1 MNFRLITQTMGY
13 ILWVEAGFLLLPAL
27 TACVCGEVYWRQFL
41 LTAALCAAV
50 GTGLRLIPVK
60 KAQMHSRD
68 GFVAVALS
76 WVLLSL
82 FGALPYVFTGAMTS
96 YIDALF
102 ETVSGLTTTGSS
114 TFTAVSHL
122 PRSVLLWRSLTQ
134 WMGGMGVLVL
144 FLALT
149 PRMGEGAVFLMRA
162 ESPGP
167 IKSKLVPKVGGTAKI
182 LYTIYVVLTAC
193 EIAALRIAGESWFS
207 AINHSF
213 TTMATGGFSIYD
225 TSLAGASKA
234 VMWIVTVFSFL
245 AGVNFSLMFLAV
257 RGKLK
262 EVLRSE
268 ELRIYVGIVAAA
280 TLLLCINLRVQAGI
294 PFGDSITDAAFQTV
308 TIMTTT
314 GFATV
319 DFSLWPTFCRMALV
333 MLMFTGACAGSTSG
347 GIKISRVAILCKSL
361 KRELKRL
368 AHPHHVSVLKV
379 DGQAVEERVV
389 ASAGAFIAAYLL
401 VLLAGA
407 LVVSWDNYGFQES
420 FAASL
425 TCISNVGPGL
435 GILGPMENFS
445 ILSPLSKLVLL
456 LEMLMGRLEH
466 PSGVLFRICCV
477 SSVVSAR
484 RADIGLVLL
493 LQPALQRLHA
503 LLVPR
508 EVPLL
513 LVLRQLIA
521 QVGIHGGV
529 QHAVVLVPGEAIA
542 EFSDGAGVYERPVE
556 PCGRQFSKLRMHDG
570 HSFRL

>member
-1 MNFRLITQTMGY
+1 MNFRLLSHTMGY

-27 TACVCGEVYWRQFL
+27 TACIYAETCWQQFL
-41 LTAALCAAV
+41 LMALLCAAA
-50 GTGLRLIPVK
+50 GTVLHLIPVK

-82 FGALPYVFTGAMTS
+82 FGALPYVFTGVLDS

-149 PRMGEGAVFLMRA
+149 PKLGEGAVFLMRA

-167 IKSKLVPKVGGTAKI
+167 IKTKLVPKVGGTAKI
-182 LYTIYVVLTAC
+182 LYLIYVVLTLC
-193 EIAALRIAGESWFS
+193 EVLALRLAGESWFS
-207 AINHSF
+207 AVCHSF

-225 TSLAGASKA
+225 TSLTGASKA
-234 VMWIVTVFSFL
+234 VMWIITVFSFL

-280 TLLLCINLRVQAGI
+280 TLLLCINLRVQAGV
-294 PFGDSITDAAFQTV
+294 PFRDSITDAAFQTV
-308 TIMTTT
+308 TIITTT

-319 DFSLWPTFCRMALV
+319 DFALWPTFCRMALV

-389 ASAGAFIAAYLL
+389 SSAGAFIAAYLL

-445 ILSPLSKLVLL
+445 ILSPLSKLVLS
-456 LEMLMGRLEH
+456 LEMLMGRLE
-466 PSGVLFRICCV
+466 LM
-477 SSVVSAR
+477 
-484 RADIGLVLL
+484 
-493 LQPALQRLHA
+493 
-503 LLVPR
+503 
-508 EVPLL
+508 PLL
-513 LVLRQLIA
+513 ALFLGSTWR
-521 QVGIHGGV
+521 
-529 QHAVVLVPGEAIA
+529 
-542 EFSDGAGVYERPVE
+542 D
-556 PCGRQFSKLRMHDG
+556 
-570 HSFRL
+570 

>member
-1 MNFRLITQTMGY
+1 MNFRLLSHTMGY

-27 TACVCGEVYWRQFL
+27 TACIYAETCWQQFL
-41 LTAALCAAV
+41 LTALLCAAA
-50 GTGLRLIPVK
+50 GTVLHLIPVK
-60 KAQMHSRD
+60 KTQMHSRD
-68 GFVAVALS
+68 GFAAVALS

-182 LYTIYVVLTAC
+182 LYLIYVVLTLC
-193 EIAALRIAGESWFS
+193 EVLALRLAGESWFS
-207 AINHSF
+207 AVCHSF

-280 TLLLCINLRVQAGI
+280 TLLLCINLRVQAGV
-294 PFGDSITDAAFQTV
+294 PFRDSITDAAFQTV
-308 TIMTTT
+308 TIITTT

-368 AHPHHVSVLKV
+368 GRPPPVRRARQHPHHVSVLKV

-389 ASAGAFIAAYLL
+389 SSAGAFIAAYLL

-445 ILSPLSKLVLL
+445 ILSPLSKLVLS
-456 LEMLMGRLEH
+456 LEMLMGRLE
-466 PSGVLFRICCV
+466 LM
-477 SSVVSAR
+477 
-484 RADIGLVLL
+484 
-493 LQPALQRLHA
+493 
-503 LLVPR
+503 
-508 EVPLL
+508 PLL
-513 LVLRQLIA
+513 ALFLGSTWR
-521 QVGIHGGV
+521 
-529 QHAVVLVPGEAIA
+529 
-542 EFSDGAGVYERPVE
+542 D
-556 PCGRQFSKLRMHDG
+556 
-570 HSFRL
+570 

>member
-1 MNFRLITQTMGY
+1 MNFRLILNIMGY
-13 ILWVEAGFLLLPAL
+13 TLWVEAGCLLLPLLVSVGYGEACWEPFLWTLGLCSLCGLIL
-27 TACVCGEVYWRQFL
+27 TRIPARKN
-41 LTAALCAAV
+41 
-50 GTGLRLIPVK
+50 RL
-60 KAQMHSRD
+60 QGRD
-68 GFVAVALS
+68 GYTVVAMA
-76 WVLLSL
+76 WIVLCL
-82 FGALPYVFTGAMTS
+82 FGAVPYVLSGAVPH
-96 YIDALF
+96 YADALF
-102 ETVSGLTTTGSS
+102 ETASGLTTTGA
-114 TFTAVSHL
+114 TILTDVEAM
-122 PRSVLLWRSLTQ
+122 PRGILFWRALTQ

-182 LYTIYVVLTAC
+182 LYLIYVVLTLC
-193 EIAALRIAGESWFS
+193 EVLALRLAGESWFS
-207 AINHSF
+207 AVCHSF

-234 VMWIVTVFSFL
+234 VMWTVTVFSFL
-245 AGVNFSLMFLAV
+245 AGVNFSLMFLSV
-257 RGKLK
+257 RGRVK

-308 TIMTTT
+308 TIITTT

-333 MLMFTGACAGSTSG
+333 MLMFIGACAGSTSG

-389 ASAGAFIAAYLL
+389 SSAGAFIAAYLL

-445 ILSPLSKLVLL
+445 ILSPLSKLVLS
-456 LEMLMGRLEH
+456 LEMLMGRLE
-466 PSGVLFRICCV
+466 LM
-477 SSVVSAR
+477 
-484 RADIGLVLL
+484 
-493 LQPALQRLHA
+493 
-503 LLVPR
+503 
-508 EVPLL
+508 PLL
-513 LVLRQLIA
+513 ALFLGSTWR
-521 QVGIHGGV
+521 
-529 QHAVVLVPGEAIA
+529 
-542 EFSDGAGVYERPVE
+542 D
-556 PCGRQFSKLRMHDG
+556 
-570 HSFRL
+570 

>member
-1 MNFRLITQTMGY
+1 MNFRLLSHTMGY

-27 TACVCGEVYWRQFL
+27 TACIYAETCWQQFL
-41 LTAALCAAV
+41 LTALLCAAA
-50 GTGLRLIPVK
+50 GTVLHLIPVK
-60 KAQMHSRD
+60 KTQMHSRD
-68 GFVAVALS
+68 GFAAVALS

-149 PRMGEGAVFLMRA
+149 PKLGEGAVFLMRA

-182 LYTIYVVLTAC
+182 LYLIYVVLTLC
-193 EIAALRIAGESWFS
+193 EVLALRLAGESWFS
-207 AINHSF
+207 AVCHSF

-280 TLLLCINLRVQAGI
+280 TLLLCINLRVQAGV

-333 MLMFTGACAGSTSG
+333 MLMFTGACAGSTGG
-347 GIKISRVAILCKSL
+347 GIKTTTIFV
-361 KRELKRL
+361 L
-368 AHPHHVSVLKV
+368 AQEIRCIFSKQRP
-379 DGQAVEERVV
+379 
-389 ASAGAFIAAYLL
+389 GAFRRALPANAIAKASTIGLL
-401 VLLAGA
+401 GM
-407 LVVSWDNYGFQES
+407 LVVCCTTF
-420 FAASL
+420 L
-425 TCISNVGPGL
+425 LCILEPGL
-435 GILGPMENFS
+435 PFISLLFEAVSAYSTAGLSTGITAQLC
-445 ILSPLSKLVLL
+445 LAAKLVLIFTMYTGRVGAFTL
-456 LEMLMGRLEH
+456 LSLWVERPEPNAH
-466 PSGVLFRICCV
+466 FT
-477 SSVVSAR
+477 
-484 RADIGLVLL
+484 
-493 LQPALQRLHA
+493 
-503 LLVPR
+503 
-508 EVPLL
+508 E
-513 LVLRQLIA
+513 
-521 QVGIHGGV
+521 
-529 QHAVVLVPGEAIA
+529 EAITI
-542 EFSDGAGVYERPVE
+542 G
-556 PCGRQFSKLRMHDG
+556 
-570 HSFRL
+570 

>member
-1 MNFRLITQTMGY
+1 MNFRLLSHTMGY

-27 TACVCGEVYWRQFL
+27 TACIYAETCWQQFL
-41 LTAALCAAV
+41 LTALLCAAA
-50 GTGLRLIPVK
+50 GTVLHLIPVK

-82 FGALPYVFTGAMTS
+82 FGALPYVFTGVLDS

-182 LYTIYVVLTAC
+182 LYLIYVVLTLC
-193 EIAALRIAGESWFS
+193 EVLALRLAGESWFS
-207 AINHSF
+207 AVCHSF

-234 VMWIVTVFSFL
+234 VMWIVTV
-245 AGVNFSLMFLAV
+245 FSLMFLAV

-280 TLLLCINLRVQAGI
+280 TLLLCINLRVQAGV

-319 DFSLWPTFCRMALV
+319 DFSLWLTFCRMALV

-389 ASAGAFIAAYLL
+389 SSAGAFIAAYLL

-445 ILSPLSKLVLL
+445 ILSPLSKLVLS
-456 LEMLMGRLEH
+456 LEMLMGRLE
-466 PSGVLFRICCV
+466 LM
-477 SSVVSAR
+477 
-484 RADIGLVLL
+484 
-493 LQPALQRLHA
+493 
-503 LLVPR
+503 
-508 EVPLL
+508 PLL
-513 LVLRQLIA
+513 ALFLGSTWR
-521 QVGIHGGV
+521 
-529 QHAVVLVPGEAIA
+529 
-542 EFSDGAGVYERPVE
+542 D
-556 PCGRQFSKLRMHDG
+556 
-570 HSFRL
+570 

>member
-1 MNFRLITQTMGY
+1 MNFRLLSHTMGY

-27 TACVCGEVYWRQFL
+27 TACIYAETCWQQFL
-41 LTAALCAAV
+41 LTALLCATA
-50 GTGLRLIPVK
+50 GTVLHLIPVK

-76 WVLLSL
+76 WVLLAL
-82 FGALPYVFTGAMTS
+82 FGALPYVFTGVLDS
-96 YIDALF
+96 YIDAVF

-182 LYTIYVVLTAC
+182 LYLIYVVLTLC
-193 EIAALRIAGESWFS
+193 EVLALRLAGESWFS
-207 AINHSF
+207 AVCHSF

-262 EVLRSE
+262 EALRSE
-268 ELRIYVGIVAAA
+268 ELWIYVGVVTAT
-280 TLLLCINLRVQAGI
+280 TLLLCVNLWAQAGVG
-294 PFGDSITDAAFQTV
+294 FHDSITDAAFQTV
-308 TIMTTT
+308 TIITTT

-319 DFSLWPTFCRMALV
+319 DFALWPTFCRMALV
-333 MLMFTGACAGSTSG
+333 MLMFTGGCAGSTSG
-347 GIKISRVAILCKSL
+347 GIKISRIAILCKSL

-368 AHPHHVSVLKV
+368 AHPNHVSVIKM

-389 ASAGAFIAAYLL
+389 SAAGSFITAYML
-401 VLLAGA
+401 VLLVGA

-445 ILSPLSKLVLL
+445 ILSPLSKLVLS
-456 LEMLMGRLEH
+456 LEMLMGRLE
-466 PSGVLFRICCV
+466 LM
-477 SSVVSAR
+477 
-484 RADIGLVLL
+484 
-493 LQPALQRLHA
+493 
-503 LLVPR
+503 
-508 EVPLL
+508 PLL
-513 LVLRQLIA
+513 ALFLGSTWR
-521 QVGIHGGV
+521 
-529 QHAVVLVPGEAIA
+529 
-542 EFSDGAGVYERPVE
+542 D
-556 PCGRQFSKLRMHDG
+556 
-570 HSFRL
+570 

>member
-1 MNFRLITQTMGY
+1 MNIRLITRTVGY
-13 ILWVEAGFLLLPAL
+13 ILWVEAGFMLLPLLVSLGYGDGCWEAFLSSAL
-27 TACVCGEVYWRQFL
+27 LCGILGSLAYLV
-41 LTAALCAAV
+41 
-50 GTGLRLIPVK
+50 PVTRMRM
-60 KAQMHSRD
+60 QGRD
-68 GFVAVALS
+68 GYAAVALA
-76 WVLLSL
+76 WVALTLLGAFPYLLSDTIPS
-82 FGALPYVFTGAMTS
+82 FV
-96 YIDALF
+96 DALF
-102 ETVSGLTTTGSS
+102 ETASGLTTTGA
-114 TFTAVSHL
+114 TIL
-122 PRSVLLWRSLTQ
+122 DSVETMPPSILFWRSETQ

-149 PRMGEGAVFLMRA
+149 PHLGDGAYYLMKA

-167 IKSKLVPKVGGTAKI
+167 IKSKLVPRVGGTAKI
-182 LYTIYVVLTAC
+182 LYTIYIVLTAA
-193 EIAALRIAGESWFS
+193 EAVALRIAGMSWFD
-207 AINHSF
+207 AVNHAF

-257 RGKLK
+257 RGKLRD
-262 EVLRSE
+262 VLRSE

-280 TLLLCINLRVQAGI
+280 TLLLCINLRVQAGV

-308 TIMTTT
+308 TIITTT

-389 ASAGAFIAAYLL
+389 SSAGAFIAAYLL

-445 ILSPLSKLVLL
+445 ILSPLSKLVLS
-456 LEMLMGRLEH
+456 LEMLMGRLELM
-466 PSGVLFRICCV
+466 PLL
-477 SSVVSAR
+477 A
-484 RADIGLVLL
+484 LL
-493 LQPALQRLHA
+493 LRSTW
-503 LLVPR
+503 R
-508 EVPLL
+508 
-513 LVLRQLIA
+513 
-521 QVGIHGGV
+521 
-529 QHAVVLVPGEAIA
+529 
-542 EFSDGAGVYERPVE
+542 D
-556 PCGRQFSKLRMHDG
+556 
-570 HSFRL
+570 

>member
-1 MNFRLITQTMGY
+1 MNFRLLSHTMGY

-27 TACVCGEVYWRQFL
+27 TACIYAETCWQQFL
-41 LTAALCAAV
+41 LTALLCAAA
-50 GTGLRLIPVK
+50 GTVLHLVPVK
-60 KAQMHSRD
+60 KTQMHSRD
-68 GFVAVALS
+68 GFAAVALS
-76 WVLLSL
+76 WVLLAL

-182 LYTIYVVLTAC
+182 LYLIYVVLTLC
-193 EIAALRIAGESWFS
+193 EVLALRLAGESWFS
-207 AINHSF
+207 AVCHSF

-280 TLLLCINLRVQAGI
+280 TLLLCINLRVQAGV

-347 GIKISRVAILCKSL
+347 GMKLSRVLILWKSL
-361 KRELKRL
+361 VRELKRMV
-368 AHPHHVSVLKV
+368 HPNHVSVITV
-379 DGQAVEERVV
+379 DGQPVEERVV
-389 ASAGAFIAAYLL
+389 LSTGAYIMAYMA
-401 VLLAGA
+401 VLLTGA

-445 ILSPLSKLVLL
+445 ILSPLSKLVLS
-456 LEMLMGRLEH
+456 LEMLTGRLELM
-466 PSGVLFRICCV
+466 PML
-477 SSVVSAR
+477 
-484 RADIGLVLL
+484 
-493 LQPALQRLHA
+493 ALMTRGA
-503 LLVPR
+503 W
-508 EVPLL
+508 
-513 LVLRQLIA
+513 
-521 QVGIHGGV
+521 
-529 QHAVVLVPGEAIA
+529 
-542 EFSDGAGVYERPVE
+542 SDR
-556 PCGRQFSKLRMHDG
+556 
-570 HSFRL
+570 

>member
-1 MNFRLITQTMGY
+1 MNIRLVSNTMGY
-13 ILWVEAGFLLLPAL
+13 ILWVESGFLLLPAL
-27 TACVCGEVYWRQFL
+27 TACVCGEAYWRHFL
-41 LTAALCAAV
+41 LTAALCAVV
-50 GTGLRLIPVK
+50 GTVLHIVPVK
-60 KAQMHSRD
+60 KKQMHSRD

-82 FGALPYVFTGAMTS
+82 FGALPYVFTGVVPN

-114 TFTAVSHL
+114 VFSAVSHL

-182 LYTIYVVLTAC
+182 LYVIYCVLTAA
-193 EIAALRIAGESWFS
+193 EILALRLAGAGWFS
-207 AINHSF
+207 AICHSL

-225 TSLAGASKA
+225 TSLSGVSPA
-234 VMWIVTVFSFL
+234 VMWIITVFSFL
-245 AGVNFSLMFLAV
+245 AGVNFSLLFLSV
-257 RGKLK
+257 RGKLRDI
-262 EVLRSE
+262 LRSE
-268 ELRIYVGIVAAA
+268 ELRVYIGIVVVT
-280 TLLLCINLRVQAGI
+280 TLLLCINLRVQAGMT
-294 PFGDSITDAAFQTV
+294 FGESITDAAFQTV
-308 TIMTTT
+308 TIITTT

-347 GIKISRVAILCKSL
+347 GIKLSRIVILCKSL

-368 AHPHHVSVLKV
+368 AHPNHVSVIKM
-379 DGQAVEERVV
+379 DGQPVEERVV
-389 ASAGAFIAAYLL
+389 SAAGAFISAYLL

-407 LVVSWDNYGFQES
+407 LVVSWDNFGFQES

-445 ILSPLSKLVLL
+445 ILSPLSKLVLS
-456 LEMLMGRLEH
+456 LEMLMGRLELM
-466 PSGVLFRICCV
+466 PLL
-477 SSVVSAR
+477 A
-484 RADIGLVLL
+484 LL
-493 LQPALQRLHA
+493 LGSTWR
-503 LLVPR
+503 
-508 EVPLL
+508 
-513 LVLRQLIA
+513 
-521 QVGIHGGV
+521 
-529 QHAVVLVPGEAIA
+529 
-542 EFSDGAGVYERPVE
+542 D
-556 PCGRQFSKLRMHDG
+556 
-570 HSFRL
+570 

>member
-1 MNFRLITQTMGY
+1 MNFRLLSHTMGY

-27 TACVCGEVYWRQFL
+27 TACIYAETCWQQFL
-41 LTAALCAAV
+41 LTALLCAAA
-50 GTGLRLIPVK
+50 GTVLHLIPVK

-82 FGALPYVFTGAMTS
+82 FGALPYVFTGVLDS
-96 YIDALF
+96 YIDAVF

-167 IKSKLVPKVGGTAKI
+167 IKTKLVPKVGGTAKI
-182 LYTIYVVLTAC
+182 LYLIYVVLTLC
-193 EIAALRIAGESWFS
+193 EVLALRLAGESWFS
-207 AINHSF
+207 AVCHSF

-245 AGVNFSLMFLAV
+245 AGVNFSLMFLSV
-257 RGKLK
+257 RGRVK
-262 EVLRSE
+262 EALRSE
-268 ELRIYVGIVAAA
+268 ELWIYVGVVTAT
-280 TLLLCINLRVQAGI
+280 TLLLCVNLWAQAGVG
-294 PFGDSITDAAFQTV
+294 FHDSITDAAFQTV
-308 TIMTTT
+308 TIITTT

-319 DFSLWPTFCRMALV
+319 DFALWPTFCRMALV

-361 KRELKRL
+361 KRELKQL

-389 ASAGAFIAAYLL
+389 SSAGAFIAAYLL

-445 ILSPLSKLVLL
+445 ILSPLSKLVLS
-456 LEMLMGRLEH
+456 LEMLMGRLE
-466 PSGVLFRICCV
+466 LM
-477 SSVVSAR
+477 
-484 RADIGLVLL
+484 
-493 LQPALQRLHA
+493 
-503 LLVPR
+503 
-508 EVPLL
+508 PLL
-513 LVLRQLIA
+513 ALFLGSTWR
-521 QVGIHGGV
+521 
-529 QHAVVLVPGEAIA
+529 
-542 EFSDGAGVYERPVE
+542 D
-556 PCGRQFSKLRMHDG
+556 
-570 HSFRL
+570 

>member
-1 MNFRLITQTMGY
+1 MNFRLILNIMGY
-13 ILWVEAGFLLLPAL
+13 TLWVEAGCLLLPLLVSVGYGEACWEPFLWTLGLCSLCGLIL
-27 TACVCGEVYWRQFL
+27 THIPARKN
-41 LTAALCAAV
+41 
-50 GTGLRLIPVK
+50 RL
-60 KAQMHSRD
+60 QGRD
-68 GFVAVALS
+68 GYAVVAMA
-76 WVLLSL
+76 WVVLCL
-82 FGALPYVFTGAMTS
+82 FGAVPYVLSGAVPH
-96 YIDALF
+96 YADALF
-102 ETVSGLTTTGSS
+102 ETASGLTTTGA
-114 TFTAVSHL
+114 TILTDVEAM
-122 PRSVLLWRSLTQ
+122 PRGILFWRALTQ

-182 LYTIYVVLTAC
+182 LYLIYVVLTLC
-193 EIAALRIAGESWFS
+193 EVLALRLAGESWFS
-207 AINHSF
+207 AVCHSF

-280 TLLLCINLRVQAGI
+280 TLLLCINLRVQAGV
-294 PFGDSITDAAFQTV
+294 PFRDSITDAAFQTV
-308 TIMTTT
+308 TIITTT

-361 KRELKRL
+361 KRELKQL

-389 ASAGAFIAAYLL
+389 SSAGAFIAAYLL

-445 ILSPLSKLVLL
+445 ILSPLSKLVLS
-456 LEMLMGRLEH
+456 LEMLMGRLE
-466 PSGVLFRICCV
+466 LM
-477 SSVVSAR
+477 
-484 RADIGLVLL
+484 
-493 LQPALQRLHA
+493 
-503 LLVPR
+503 
-508 EVPLL
+508 PLL
-513 LVLRQLIA
+513 ALFLGSTWR
-521 QVGIHGGV
+521 
-529 QHAVVLVPGEAIA
+529 
-542 EFSDGAGVYERPVE
+542 D
-556 PCGRQFSKLRMHDG
+556 
-570 HSFRL
+570 